1 MTALFLF
8 SYMAP
13 LTGFSALN
21 RLQPDI
27 IANKVISQLH
37 GHSNK
42 NELVLI
48 DEAKVTGHDDNEGSD
63 TANRPRGVNMGHS
76 LSKETKL
83 KQNID
88 EEKKTGHENN
98 KVSDIANRRR
108 AVNRETKLKQ
118 NIDEEKKTGHKVS
131 DIANRRRAV
140 NMEHWPR
147 EVKPIRGSRHRF
159 DIDDNTPVPPVC
171 FATSTYYMSHA
182 LIGCQYRTR
191 KSKSKSESESE

>member
-1 MTALFLF
+1 MEKCLRMTALFLF

-63 TANRPRGVNMGHS
+63 TANRPRRVNMGHS

-88 EEKKTGHENN
+88 EEKTGHENN

-108 AVNRETKLKQ
+108 AVNM
-118 NIDEEKKTGHKVS
+118 GHS
-131 DIANRRRAV
+131 
-140 NMEHWPR
+140 PR

-191 KSKSKSESESE
+191 KSKSKSESE